1 MSSKKVI
8 RTLTTLIIIV
18 AALAGISWVLTN
30 NKKKNDEKTAIVA
43 QRNTEVAVKAATAAK
58 KSVSMDFAA
67 NGNFTPFRQLNF
79 ASETAGRV
87 VHVLVK
93 EGEKVKKG
101 QTLAVIKTDG
111 LHVDLQ
117 SAEEQYQNA
126 LQDKNRFENAFKTGG
141 VTRQQLDQAE
151 LTLKNAAFRVAQ
163 AKIKIT
169 DAHIRASINGTINK
183 RFIEPGAVL
192 NPGTPLF
199 ELVDVSK
206 LKLKV
211 QVNEA
216 QVAQLKTGDKVQVRV
231 SVFPD
236 RVFDGVISFIAAK
249 SDDALNFP
257 VEIEMANTTG
267 SGVKAGMFATAMFH
281 FPAPA
286 ASLVIPRTAFTGSVS
301 SNQVFVLTNE
311 GTAHLQQVV
320 AGRITG
326 NEVEILSGLREG
338 DKVITSGQVNIS
350 DGAKVVVIQ

>member
-1 MSSKKVI
+1 MSSKKI
-8 RTLTTLIIIV
+8 TRALTTLIIIA
-18 AALAGISWVLTN
+18 AALAGISWVLAN
-30 NKKKNDEKTAIVA
+30 NKKKNEEKTDIVA
-43 QRNTEVAVKAATAAK
+43 RRNTEVAVKTATVAQKA
-58 KSVSMDFAA
+58 VNTDFTA
-67 NGNFTPFRQLNF
+67 NGNFTPFQQLNF

-87 VHVLVK
+87 ISVLVK
-93 EGEKVKKG
+93 EGDKVRKG

-117 SAEEQYQNA
+117 SAADNYQNA

-141 VTRQQLDQAE
+141 VTQQQLDQAE
-151 LTLKNAAFRVAQ
+151 LSLKNAAFRVEQ

-169 DAHIRASINGTINK
+169 DANIRASINGTINK

-192 NPGTPLF
+192 NPGTQLF

-216 QVAQLKTGDKVQVRV
+216 QVAQLKTGDKVQVKV

-236 RVFDGVISFIAAK
+236 RIFEGVISFIAAK

-257 VEIEMANTTG
+257 VEIEMANTAG
-267 SGVKAGMFATAMFH
+267 AGVKAGMFATAMFH
-281 FPAPA
+281 FPAPPP
-286 ASLVIPRTAFTGSVS
+286 SLVIPRTAFTGSVS
-301 SNQVFVLTNE
+301 SNQVFVLTGD
-311 GTAHLQQVV
+311 GTARLQQVV

-326 NEVEILSGLREG
+326 DEVEILSGLREG
-338 DKVITSGQVNIS
+338 DKVITSGQVNLS
-350 DGAKVVVIQ
+350 DGAKAAVIQ

>member
-1 MSSKKVI
+1 MSSKKI
-8 RTLTTLIIIV
+8 MRTLTTLVII
-18 AALAGISWVLTN
+18 AAAFAGISWVLTN

-43 QRNTEVAVKAATAAK
+43 RRNTEVAVKVATAEQ
-58 KSVSMDFAA
+58 KSVNMDFTA
-67 NGNFTPFRQLNF
+67 NGNFTPVQQLNF

-87 VHVLVK
+87 IHVLVK

-126 LQDKNRFENAFKTGG
+126 LRDKNRFENAFKTGG

-169 DAHIRASINGTINK
+169 DANIRASINGTINR

-192 NPGTPLF
+192 NPGTQLF

-216 QVAQLKTGDKVQVRV
+216 QVAQLKTGDRVQVKV
-231 SVFPD
+231 SVFPNK
-236 RVFDGVISFIAAK
+236 VFEGVIGFIAAK

-257 VEIEMANTTG
+257 VEIEMTNTTG
-267 SGVKAGMFATAMFH
+267 AGVKAGMFATAMFH
-281 FPAPA
+281 FPAA
-286 ASLVIPRTAFTGSVS
+286 ATSLVIPRTAFTGSVS

-311 GTAHLQQVV
+311 GTARLQQVV

-338 DKVITSGQVNIS
+338 DKVIISGQVNVS
-350 DGAKVVVIQ
+350 NGSKVAVIQ